1 MLNRRT
7 FWEAV
12 TTFGLATA
20 LALLVFGP
28 IWSAMNTPLAGGD
41 LLASYVNSDNWAWFG
56 FSSTTHYGFPD
67 GMNLNYSPN
76 IDLTENSFAHL
87 VQLVTG
93 SPFLGLNL
101 LLFLS
106 FPIVATLA
114 YLAIRYLD
122 LRGPLA
128 IALAVAFTMT
138 PYHWGRGLGH
148 LYLATIYGGITGV
161 LLALMIGR
169 GAVSRLKRTGGFTAK
184 YGRILIVA
192 ALIIISAWSGLYYAA
207 FGVLLTVAAVLWR
220 LGKRDSWKQLL
231 AGCAIP
237 ASIVLL
243 ALIGFLPGLITS
255 QISPPTSTI
264 AERST
269 FDSVT
274 FAGNLAMALTPAPIS
289 DLPGMWR
296 YNSAVNTAFAPVTR
310 AEPQLENASLT
321 NFGVWTTSACAIIF
335 VIGLFTNA
343 RRPRRHRNRDLPF
356 LAYLTSVVI
365 VFFIPWGLNFF
376 FATWVTAQVRAWNRL
391 LPILL
396 LLFILGA
403 ASTIKDSQWARGRVS
418 ATIIGAL
425 ILILV
430 IIDSVLPFKPAYAS
444 GAAEGERQLQIAEK
458 YAADVNAAIPGQ
470 CGILQ
475 LPYVVYPEQGR
486 IERLDDYQHFWQPLV
501 NREKD
506 WSYGAV
512 KNTAQGEFAQSLGPV
527 PGPDDFTLLRDRG
540 FCGIH
545 VDTRGMSDQLASRTT
560 TELGVLLGEPVAT
573 GMDNEWKTYSLR
585 QGQQ

>member
-1 MLNRRT
+1 
-7 FWEAV
+7 
-12 TTFGLATA
+12 
-20 LALLVFGP
+20 
-28 IWSAMNTPLAGGD
+28 
-41 LLASYVNSDNWAWFG
+41 
-56 FSSTTHYGFPD
+56 
-67 GMNLNYSPN
+67 
-76 IDLTENSFAHL
+76 
-87 VQLVTG
+87 
-93 SPFLGLNL
+93 
-101 LLFLS
+101 
-106 FPIVATLA
+106 
-114 YLAIRYLD
+114 
-122 LRGPLA
+122 
-128 IALAVAFTMT
+128 
-138 PYHWGRGLGH
+138 
-148 LYLATIYGGITGV
+148 
-161 LLALMIGR
+161 
-169 GAVSRLKRTGGFTAK
+169 
-184 YGRILIVA
+184 
-192 ALIIISAWSGLYYAA
+192 
-207 FGVLLTVAAVLWR
+207 
-220 LGKRDSWKQLL
+220 
-231 AGCAIP
+231 
-237 ASIVLL
+237 
-243 ALIGFLPGLITS
+243 
-255 QISPPTSTI
+255 
-264 AERST
+264 
-269 FDSVT
+269 
-274 FAGNLAMALTPAPIS
+274 
-289 DLPGMWR
+289 
-296 YNSAVNTAFAPVTR
+296 
-310 AEPQLENASLT
+310 
-321 NFGVWTTSACAIIF
+321 
-335 VIGLFTNA
+335 
-343 RRPRRHRNRDLPF
+343 
-356 LAYLTSVVI
+356 
-365 VFFIPWGLNFF
+365 
-376 FATWVTAQVRAWNRL
+376 VRAWNRL

-403 ASTIKDSQWARGRVS
+403 AATIKDSQWARGRVS

-527 PGPDDFTLLRDRG
+527 PGPDDFTMLRDRG

>member
-20 LALLVFGP
+20 FALFVFGP
-28 IWSAMNTPLAGGD
+28 IWSAMDKPLAGGD
-41 LLASYVNSDNWAWFG
+41 LLASYVNSDNWAWLG
-56 FSSTTHYGFPD
+56 YAPTTHYGFPD

-76 IDLTENSFAHL
+76 IDLTENSFAHA
-87 VQLVTG
+87 VQLITG

-114 YLAIRYLD
+114 YLAIRYVGLK
-122 LRGPLA
+122 GPLA

-148 LYLATIYGGITGV
+148 LYLATIYGGVTGV
-161 LLALMIGR
+161 LLALLISR
-169 GAVSRLKRTGGFTAK
+169 GALARLKRPGRFAAK
-184 YGRILIVA
+184 YGPLLIVA
-192 ALIIISAWSGLYYAA
+192 ALIIVSAWSGLYYAA

-220 LGKRDSWKQLL
+220 IGKRDSWRSLL
-231 AGCAIP
+231 KATAVP
-237 ASIVLL
+237 ASITLL

-264 AERST
+264 AERSS
-269 FDSVT
+269 FESVT

-296 YNSAVNTAFAPVTR
+296 YNSAVDTAFAPVTQ
-310 AEPQLENASLT
+310 AKPQLENASLT
-321 NFGVWTTSACAIIF
+321 NFGVWTSSACAIVFI
-335 VIGLFTNA
+335 IGLFINA
-343 RRPRRHRNRDLPF
+343 RRPRRHQDRDLPF

-403 ASTIKDSQWARGRVS
+403 AASIKNVNWARNRVSSTIIS
-418 ATIIGAL
+418 AF
-425 ILILV
+425 ILIIVL
-430 IIDSVLPFKPAYAS
+430 IDSVLPFKPAYES
-444 GAAEGERQLQIAEK
+444 GAKEGELQWQIAAT
-458 YAADVNAAIPGQ
+458 YAADVNAAVPGQ

-475 LPYVVYPEQGR
+475 LPYAVYPEQGQ

-501 NREKD
+501 NREKN

-512 KNTAQGEFAQSLGPV
+512 KNTAQSAFAQNLSPV
-527 PGPDDFTLLRDRG
+527 PGPDDFALLIDRG

-545 VDTRGMSDQLASRTT
+545 VDTRGMSDQLAQRTT
-560 TELGVLLGEPVAT
+560 TELEALLGKPVAT
-573 GMDNEWKTYSLR
+573 GMDNEWQMYSLR
-585 QGQQ
+585 QGQ

>member
-1 MLNRRT
+1 M
-7 FWEAV
+7 A
-12 TTFGLATA
+12 TFGLATA

-28 IWSAMNTPLAGGD
+28 IWSAMNKPLAGGD
-41 LLASYVNSDNWAWFG
+41 LLASYVNADNWAWLG
-56 FSSTTHYGFPD
+56 YSPTTHYGFPD

-76 IDLTENSFAHL
+76 IDLTENSFAHA

-114 YLAIRYLD
+114 YLAIRYVGM
-122 LRGPLA
+122 RGPLA

-148 LYLATIYGGITGV
+148 LYLATIYGGVTGM
-161 LLALMIGR
+161 LLALLISR
-169 GAVSRLKRTGGFTAK
+169 GAISRLARPGGLTAR
-184 YGRILIVA
+184 YGRVLIVVV
-192 ALIIISAWSGLYYAA
+192 LVIVSAWSGLYYAA
-207 FGVLLTVAAVLWR
+207 FGVLLTFAAVLWR
-220 LGKRDSWKQLL
+220 LGKRDSWKRLL
-231 AGCAIP
+231 GALAIP
-237 ASIVLL
+237 VSIVLL

-255 QISPPTSTI
+255 HSSPPTSTI
-264 AERST
+264 AERSS

-289 DLPGMWR
+289 HLPGMWR
-296 YNSAVNTAFAPVTR
+296 YNSAVDTAFAPVTH

-321 NFGVWTTSACAIIF
+321 NFGVWTTSICAIVF
-335 VIGLFTNA
+335 LIGLFVNA

-391 LPILL
+391 LPVLL
-396 LLFILGA
+396 LLLILGA
-403 ASTIKDSQWARGRVS
+403 AAAIKDAHWVRARVTS
-418 ATIIGAL
+418 AIIGAL
-425 ILILV
+425 ILVLV
-430 IIDSVLPFKPAYAS
+430 IVDSVLPFKPAYES
-444 GAAEGERQLQIAEK
+444 GAAEGQRQWQIAQN
-458 YAADVNAAIPGQ
+458 YADDINAALPGR

-512 KNTAQGEFAQSLGPV
+512 KNTSQGAFSQRLGPV
-527 PGPDDFTLLRDRG
+527 PGPDDFALLRARG

-545 VDTRGMSDQLASRTT
+545 VDTRGMSEQLAARTT
-560 TELGVLLGEPVAT
+560 TELGALLGDPVAT